1 MVEQNHGPDKEI
13 LMHID
18 EMFNRSIVA
27 HNEIIAQVS
36 MFTIRWLVIMNGSAC
51 IALLALIGNT
61 WGKVAKI
68 DFITAVLPSIVLFA
82 LACVAAL
89 SVAGGLYF
97 NFFYIASALGLRQK
111 QVIQQVQGKD
121 YAELEPKIRRCSR
134 KVIFFKWLAVIFAII
149 SVVLFVLGGRLLYCN
164 LNAVLET

>member
-18 EMFNRSIVA
+18 KLFNDSIVA
-27 HNEIIAQVS
+27 HNEMIAQIS

-61 WGKVAKI
+61 WGKVAKT
-68 DFITAVLPSIVLFA
+68 TAILPSIALFA
-82 LACVAAL
+82 FGCVIAL
-89 SVAGGLYF
+89 LVAGGLYF
-97 NFFYIASALGLRQK
+97 NFFYMASLLGLRQQ

-121 YAELEPKIRRCSR
+121 GTEFDPKIRCCSR
-134 KVIFFKWLAVIFAII
+134 KAIFFKWWAVIFAIA
-149 SVVLFVLGGRLLYCN
+149 SVVLFVLGGSLLYCN
-164 LNAVLET
+164 LNVILGS